1 MDKSINKAT
10 ANAVGGGPVVVF
22 ANWFQFGSSER
33 TVRPCVESRM
43 FLWCRRG
50 KGMLRINGEVRTFE
64 ADDWILLPWRHAIV
78 YEPDAEF
85 PFFVGG
91 IHVVPWHSDRVAVVF
106 GVAHQES
113 DLLANQAARRD
124 AHWHGLEKSVH
135 GSFSGETDP
144 LALLASYIV
153 EKYVQS
159 APERNCMASLAELLV
174 GEIALANR
182 ATPPG
187 KSLRPGTLRRM
198 QDYARSHLHR
208 PISVGDL
215 ARAGGCSPAGVHRQF
230 QSFEATSP
238 GRWLA
243 QLRVQRSVFL
253 LRTTT
258 LAVREVA
265 AQVGFDDPFHFSR
278 FFKRQMGESPR
289 GFRSD
294 HNFP

>member
-1 MDKSINKAT
+1 MDVSITKAAT
-10 ANAVGGGPVVVF
+10 DSRGGGPVVVL
-22 ANWFQFGSSER
+22 ANWFQFGPSER
-33 TVRPCVESRM
+33 TMRPCVESRM

-50 KGMLRINGEVRTFE
+50 KGMLWINDEPRAFE
-64 ADDWILLPWRHAIV
+64 ADDWILLPWQHAII
-78 YEPDAEF
+78 YEPDAQF

-91 IHVVPWHSDRVAVVF
+91 IHLVPWHADRVPVVF
-106 GVAHQES
+106 SVAHQES
-113 DLLANQAARRD
+113 DPLAKQPERSD
-124 AHWHGLEKSVH
+124 AHWPGLEKPVH

-144 LALLASYIV
+144 LALLASYVV
-153 EKYVQS
+153 ERYLQT
-159 APERNCMASLAELLV
+159 APERNCMASLAELLI

-187 KSLRPGTLRRM
+187 KSLRPATLRRM

-208 PISVGDL
+208 PISVSDL